1 MDKQV
6 PGKTF
11 VSPKKCKNGDNT
23 IHMNYLGDIKFG
35 RAAEMLAVWNNFR
48 TYYNAGCLGQEF

>member
-6 PGKTF
+6 PGYTF
-11 VSPKKCKNGDNT
+11 VLPRKCKNGDNT

-35 RAAEMLAVWNNFR
+35 RAAEMLAVWNKFWDI
-48 TYYNAGCLGQEF
+48 L